1 MKHNVNQ
8 LEGNNAPIKF
18 SSSVLGNY
26 FVEIKTRNYQAEEAS
41 RESDT

>member
-26 FVEIKTRNYQAEEAS
+26 FVEIEIGNYQDE
-41 RESDT
+41 